1 MTGARPQARSQTAVL
16 QPRIKVW
23 LEKDGGAGFC
33 QGMCAILE
41 AIQSTGSIKHAA
53 AQMGKSYRHIWGR
66 IKAAEKL
73 LGKQLVETHVGGKNT
88 QRSLLTHE
96 AQDIVREFLAMRDRI
111 SKVLEEEFA
120 RRFR

>member
-1 MTGARPQARSQTAVL
+1 MVGTRSRRDRQIAAL

-33 QGMCAILE
+33 QGMCAILQ
-41 AIQSTGSIKHAA
+41 AIQLTGSIKHAA

-66 IKAAEKL
+66 IKAAERL
-73 LGKQLVETHVGGKNT
+73 LGKQLVETHVGGKDA
-88 QRSLLTHE
+88 QRSLLTSD

-111 SKVLEEEFA
+111 SQVLEEEFA

>member
-1 MTGARPQARSQTAVL
+1 MTGNKPRRSPQFALL

-33 QGMCAILE
+33 QGMCRILQ
-41 AIQSTGSIKHAA
+41 AVDGTGSIKHAA

-73 LGKQLVETHVGGKNT
+73 LGKQLVETHIGGKES
-88 QRSLLTHE
+88 QRSVLTPD
-96 AQDIVREFLAMRDRI
+96 ARDFVQEFLAMRDRI
-111 SKVLEEEFA
+111 SQVLEEEFT

>member
-1 MTGARPQARSQTAVL
+1 MVGTRSRRDRQTGTL

-33 QGMCAILE
+33 QGMCVILQ

-53 AQMGKSYRHIWGR
+53 TQTGKSYRHIWGR
-66 IKAAEKL
+66 IKAAEKR
-73 LGKQLVETHVGGKNT
+73 LGKQLVETHVGGKDT
-88 QRSLLTHE
+88 RRSLLTPE
-96 AQDIVREFLAMRDRI
+96 AQAIVCDFLAIRDRI
-111 SKVLEEEFA
+111 SKVLEEEFT